1 MTGQPEAMRFDIDWH
16 RRAEQ
21 IELEGRAFIDGSHAD
36 AISGGQMET
45 IKPRD
50 GSVLARIAACDAAD
64 VDAAVSAARRSFE
77 SGQWSEAHPRVR
89 KRVLHELVDRI
100 QADREEIGLL
110 ISLEMGKP
118 ITDAIGEVDS
128 SCRELAFFAEAVDKV
143 YGNTVPTDA
152 KSLGMSVREPKGV
165 IGAVT
170 PWNFPLMMPIYKVA
184 PALAAGNSI
193 VLKPAEQSSLAAIR
207 LAELASEAGLPDGVL
222 NVVPGTG
229 EKAGRSLGLHMDVDA
244 ITFTGST
251 SIGKAFLAYSSES
264 NMKGVWL
271 ECGGKS
277 PNVVLADAPDLD
289 RAAEFAAETIFHGAG
304 QVCNAGSRLIVER
317 PIYEDFV
324 SRVARE
330 SLKWAPA
337 DPLDASAKMGPLV
350 DRPALDRA
358 LGYVSAAKSDGAT
371 VVSGGG
377 ETLEATGGY
386 FMEPTILGS
395 VDNSMPVAQEEIF
408 GPVLAAIELEERGE
422 ATRLANGSRYG
433 LAAAIWTSDFGRAH
447 RVARALKAG
456 TVYINCY
463 DRGDNSLPFGGF
475 KESGIGVDRSL
486 AAMEKYSNLKTIW
499 ADIS

>member
-1 MTGQPEAMRFDIDWH
+1 DWH

-45 IKPRD
+45 VKPRD

-377 ETLEATGGY
+377 ETLDEHV
-386 FMEPTILGS
+386 PH
-395 VDNSMPVAQEEIF
+395 DDEE
-408 GPVLAAIELEERGE
+408 
-422 ATRLANGSRYG
+422 
-433 LAAAIWTSDFGRAH
+433 
-447 RVARALKAG
+447 
-456 TVYINCY
+456 
-463 DRGDNSLPFGGF
+463 
-475 KESGIGVDRSL
+475 GV
-486 AAMEKYSNLKTIW
+486 
-499 ADIS
+499 

>member
-1 MTGQPEAMRFDIDWH
+1 
-16 RRAEQ
+16 
-21 IELEGRAFIDGSHAD
+21 
-36 AISGGQMET
+36 
-45 IKPRD
+45 
-50 GSVLARIAACDAAD
+50 
-64 VDAAVSAARRSFE
+64 
-77 SGQWSEAHPRVR
+77 
-89 KRVLHELVDRI
+89 
-100 QADREEIGLL
+100 
-110 ISLEMGKP
+110 
-118 ITDAIGEVDS
+118 
-128 SCRELAFFAEAVDKV
+128 
-143 YGNTVPTDA
+143 
-152 KSLGMSVREPKGV
+152 
-165 IGAVT
+165 
-170 PWNFPLMMPIYKVA
+170 
-184 PALAAGNSI
+184 
-193 VLKPAEQSSLAAIR
+193 
-207 LAELASEAGLPDGVL
+207 
-222 NVVPGTG
+222 
-229 EKAGRSLGLHMDVDA
+229 
-244 ITFTGST
+244 
-251 SIGKAFLAYSSES
+251 
-264 NMKGVWL
+264 
-271 ECGGKS
+271 
-277 PNVVLADAPDLD
+277 
-289 RAAEFAAETIFHGAG
+289 
-304 QVCNAGSRLIVER
+304 
-317 PIYEDFV
+317 
-324 SRVARE
+324 
-330 SLKWAPA
+330 
-337 DPLDASAKMGPLV
+337 MGPLV